1 VIVGVCDRCG
11 DEQHTTDATL
21 ETVTDYFGWTR
32 TTTGDT
38 CPWCVRRTAED
49 ACGARPEPVEHRL
62 GSAARRGPDV
72 LAVDAR
78 QGREAAVAEAP
89 LQRCGT

>member
-1 VIVGVCDRCG
+1 MSAGPHTVIVGVCDRCG
-11 DEQHTTDATL
+11 DEQQTT
-21 ETVTDYFGWTR
+21 
-32 TTTGDT
+32 
-38 CPWCVRRTAED
+38 ED

-62 GSAARRGPDV
+62 GSAARRRPDV

-78 QGREAAVAEAP
+78 QGREAAVAEAQ

>member
-1 VIVGVCDRCG
+1 MSAGPRTVIVGVCDRCG

-32 TTTGDT
+32 TTSGDT

-49 ACGARPEPVEHRL
+49 ACGA
-62 GSAARRGPDV
+62 
-72 LAVDAR
+72 
-78 QGREAAVAEAP
+78 
-89 LQRCGT
+89 